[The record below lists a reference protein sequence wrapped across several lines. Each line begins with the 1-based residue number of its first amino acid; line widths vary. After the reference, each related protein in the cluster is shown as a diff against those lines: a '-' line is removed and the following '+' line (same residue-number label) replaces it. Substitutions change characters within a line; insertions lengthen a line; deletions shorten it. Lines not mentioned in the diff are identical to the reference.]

1 MLMLRRLRGLQRC
14 RFLGRRVPVVEL
26 RDALPG
32 VGEALRREIAGL
44 VLAGRLLW
52 GFVGRVCLRAD
63 LPISS
68 NGSSQADFGFDLAS
82 IWTICVV
89 FSLCHRL
96 LLCQQLD
103 QRMMMGSQMTSAA
116 AESVVGYVWRTPHAA
131 ALCGFGG
138 ALECW
143 AGAKM
148 STMINRPPQHG
159 QGNARV
165 LGA

>member
-1 MLMLRRLRGLQRC
+1 M
-14 RFLGRRVPVVEL
+14 
-26 RDALPG
+26 
-32 VGEALRREIAGL
+32 I
-44 VLAGRLLW
+44 
-52 GFVGRVCLRAD
+52 
-63 LPISS
+63 
-68 NGSSQADFGFDLAS
+68 
-82 IWTICVV
+82 

-116 AESVVGYVWRTPHAA
+116 AESVVCYVWRTPHAA

-165 LGA
+165 LCA